1 MRILLADDHVLFR
14 EAIMQFMLSLRPD
27 WKIEISSSFT
37 EAYNK
42 LENGSLYDLILL
54 DLRMPGMNGT
64 QGLSTLLKHYPK
76 QYTAILSG
84 VAEDHH
90 VHETMAIGS
99 RAYFPKTLSGK
110 VLVRA
115 IELVVSGQKFIPM
128 DETGQKL
135 MPAYYDDHQD
145 IRNGQDITTSPPSVA
160 ETAIA
165 LLTPRE
171 REVMQYLS
179 QGLTNKDIAH
189 NMDLQVSTIKL
200 HVGNICKKLEV
211 ENRTQAAIMAYQ
223 YGLSTS
229 MHIGTDPV

>member
-1 MRILLADDHVLFR
+1 MDILLADDHVLFR
-14 EAIMQFMLSLRPD
+14 EAMMQFMNSLRPD
-27 WKIEISSSFT
+27 WNIDVVSSFT

-42 LENGSLYDLILL
+42 LENGSKYDLVLL
-54 DLRMPGMNGT
+54 DLRMPGMNGIE
-64 QGLSTLLKHYPK
+64 GLSTLLKDYPD

-84 VAEDHH
+84 VAEEHH
-90 VHETMAIGS
+90 VNQTMAIGS

-135 MPAYYDDHQD
+135 MPAYYDDYQN
-145 IRNGQDITTSPPSVA
+145 IENAPTAAPSNPSPVES
-160 ETAIA
+160 AISQ
-165 LLTPRE
+165 LTPRE
-171 REVMQYLS
+171 REVMQYLA
-179 QGLTNKDIAH
+179 QGQTNKSISD
-189 NMDLQVSTIKL
+189 NMGVQVSTVKL
-200 HVGNICKKLEV
+200 HVGNICKKLSV

-229 MHIGTDPV
+229 MHLGIEDV